1 MSKIIGIDLGTTN
14 SLAAVVVDGTPQIVP
29 DGDRHLVPSVV
40 GLSANGEILVGQA
53 AKNQYVLYPNRTIK
67 SIKRKMGSEKKIL
80 LGKDEYSPQEIS
92 AFILKKLKTNAERY
106 LGETVEKAVITVPA
120 YFNDAQRQATKDAGE
135 IAGLEVVRII
145 NEPTAAALVYGL
157 DKEDEQVAM
166 VYDLG
171 GGTFDVSIVEIN
183 SGVVEVRASHGNN
196 QLGGDDFDR
205 LLVDHLVK
213 DFMEKYN
220 IDLEDDSK
228 ALARLFKAGESA
240 KIHLSDYPFA
250 AIAEEFI
257 AKKRF
262 KALHLKKELSRE
274 EFNSM
279 IHSLVYSTL
288 DSIDI
293 ALGDAGLKPADVHK
307 ILMVGGSTRIPLV
320 WDVVEEKMGK
330 QPHSEIDPEECV
342 AMGAAIQGA
351 IIAGEDVDAVLVD
364 VTPYSIGIETA
375 EFKFGDI
382 YDDRYSIIIKK
393 NTVIPVSKSE
403 VYYTFHPEQ
412 TAAEVKVYQGERKT
426 ASDNILLGSF
436 LFDNI
441 PISKEGN
448 VAEFVIQF
456 DLDVNGILH
465 VSATHKDSGRK
476 EGISVKTSQIKLSDE
491 EKQDAKDKL
500 SSLEISEQDD
510 ALPLLNKAESLLKD
524 LDDTAEKEELERLV
538 QKVKTNAREDEEAFE
553 QSKEELLQKL
563 FELEEA

>member
-14 SLAAVVVDGTPQIVP
+14 SLAAVVLDGTPRIIP
-29 DGDRHLVPSVV
+29 DGEQHLVPSVV
-40 GLSANGEILVGQA
+40 ALSANGEILVGQT
-53 AKNQYVLYPNRTIK
+53 AKNQYVLYPNRTVK
-67 SIKRKMGSEKKIL
+67 SIKRKMGSEKKVL

-92 AFILKKLKTNAERY
+92 AFILKKLKKNAEKY
-106 LGETVEKAVITVPA
+106 LGEAVEKAVITVPA

-157 DKEDEQVAM
+157 DKEEEQVTM

-171 GGTFDVSIVEIN
+171 GGTFDVSIVEID

-240 KIHLSDYPFA
+240 KIRLSDYPFA

-257 AKKRF
+257 TKKRF
-262 KALHLKKELSRE
+262 KALHLKTELSRE
-274 EFNSM
+274 DFNSM
-279 IHSLVYSTL
+279 IHSLVRSTV

-293 ALGDAGLKPADVHK
+293 ALDDAGLKPVDVHK

-320 WDVVEEKMGK
+320 WDVVEDKMGR
-330 QPHSEIDPEECV
+330 QPHAEIDPDECV

-375 EFKFGDI
+375 EFKFGNI

-403 VYYTFHPEQ
+403 AYYTMHPEQ
-412 TAAEVKVYQGERKT
+412 TSAEVKVYQGERKT

-436 LFDNI
+436 TFDNI
-441 PISKEGN
+441 PISKTEEP
-448 VAEFVIQF
+448 AEFIIQF

-491 EKQDAKDKL
+491 EKLNAKDKL
-500 SSLEISEQDD
+500 SSLEISEQDI
-510 ALPLLNKAESLLKD
+510 AFPLLNKAESLLRD
-524 LDDTAEKEELERLV
+524 LDDIVEREELDRLV
-538 QKVKTNAREDEEAFE
+538 QKVRTTAREDEKAFE

-563 FELEEA
+563 FELE

>member
-14 SLAAVVVDGTPQIVP
+14 SLAAVVLEGTPQIIP
-29 DGDRHLVPSVV
+29 DGEQHLVPSVV
-40 GLSANGEILVGQA
+40 GLSSNGEILVGQA
-53 AKNQYVLYPNRTIK
+53 AKNQYVLYPNSTVK
-67 SIKRKMGSEKKIL
+67 SIKRKMGSEKKVL
-80 LGKDEYSPQEIS
+80 LGKDEYLPQEIS
-92 AFILKKLKTNAERY
+92 AFILKKLKKNAEKY
-106 LGETVEKAVITVPA
+106 LGEAVEKAVITVPA

-157 DKEDEQVAM
+157 DKEEEQVAM

-213 DFMEKYN
+213 NFMEKYN

-274 EFNSM
+274 DFNSM
-279 IHSLVYSTL
+279 IHSLVYSTV
-288 DSIDI
+288 DSIEI
-293 ALGDAGLKPADVHK
+293 ALNDAGLKPADVHK

-320 WDVVEEKMGK
+320 WDVVEEKMGR
-330 QPHSEIDPEECV
+330 QPHAEIDPEECV

-375 EFKFGDI
+375 EFKFGNI

-403 VYYTFHPEQ
+403 AYYTMHPEQ
-412 TAAEVKVYQGERKT
+412 TSAEVKVYQGEKKT

-436 LFDNI
+436 TFDNI
-441 PISKEGN
+441 PISKTEEP
-448 VAEFVIQF
+448 AEFIIQF

-491 EKQDAKDKL
+491 EKLNAKDKL
-500 SSLEISEQDD
+500 SSLEISEQDI
-510 ALPLLNKAESLLKD
+510 AFPLLNKAESLLRN
-524 LDDTAEKEELERLV
+524 LDDIVEREELDRLV
-538 QKVKTNAREDEEAFE
+538 QKVRTTAREDEKAFE

-563 FELEEA
+563 FELE